1 MRHENPFE
9 ELQKLLDES
18 ILSKLENLG
27 SEENSSTT
35 KIEIGNFV
43 DNKPIRAKI
52 SGLIQNWNFTLHCNV
67 HEGKIFVTRAQGQ
80 SQTLSVLECDSAFRI

>member
-35 KIEIGNFV
+35 KIEIGNLLIINQFV
-43 DNKPIRAKI
+43 QKF
-52 SGLIQNWNFTLHCNV
+52 LV
-67 HEGKIFVTRAQGQ
+67 
-80 SQTLSVLECDSAFRI
+80 